1 MADAM
6 TAATRNE
13 THDRIKRRLNAELDG
28 ISVRLHR
35 DARAAIADANG
46 GNFLDVAQG
55 IERQEQEQLIA
66 SRLMEQ
72 ARRLRVALARVNEGE
87 YGVCSGCRAPI
98 PPKRL
103 VAVPDATT
111 CVACQDRLEHTGA
124 SARARASSDVDEDDA

>member
-1 MADAM
+1 MADEM
-6 TAATRNE
+6 TVTTSKE
-13 THDRIKRRLNAELDG
+13 KHDRVRRLLNAELKG

-35 DARAAIADANG
+35 DAEASIADVNG

-55 IERQEQEQLIA
+55 LERQEQETLIA

-87 YGVCSGCRAPI
+87 YGLCSECGALI
-98 PPKRL
+98 PAKRL

-124 SARARASSDVDEDDA
+124 AARARANGDVDGDDA